1 MKEDQIELSI
11 LGSAGLVE
19 LFSTTM
25 KTSAGNILLKGLG
38 EVEVKGT
45 IYLSNIRMV
54 FVAKNPRDNF
64 IAFDI
69 PLLFVHGEKL
79 NQPLFSWKNISGYVN
94 PVVPA
99 NDNENS
105 VIPHS
110 FKILFKE
117 GDSETFIPLCFNLV
131 GKVRQRYR
139 WSRAKSRLDP
149 LQAAKTQVDEMT
161 RYVYVDPN
169 DPTSIF
175 LQQPTPESRL
185 GCRTYQTQPA

>member
-1 MKEDQIELSI
+1 MAVNPKIFPHEMPVPFLN
-11 LGSAGLVE
+11 E
-19 LFSTTM
+19 LFVL
-25 KTSAGNILLKGLG
+25 ACDGVDFEINNIPRLG
-38 EVEVKGT
+38 EVQVKGT

-69 PLLFVHGEKL
+69 PL
-79 NQPLFSWKNISGYVN
+79 
-94 PVVPA
+94 VVPA

-117 GDSETFIPLCFNLV
+117 GDSETFISLCFNLV

-139 WSRAKSRLDP
+139 WSRAKSRVDR
-149 LQAAKTQVDEMT
+149 LQAAKTHVDEMT

-185 GCRTYQTQPA
+185 GCRTYQTQPAERSI